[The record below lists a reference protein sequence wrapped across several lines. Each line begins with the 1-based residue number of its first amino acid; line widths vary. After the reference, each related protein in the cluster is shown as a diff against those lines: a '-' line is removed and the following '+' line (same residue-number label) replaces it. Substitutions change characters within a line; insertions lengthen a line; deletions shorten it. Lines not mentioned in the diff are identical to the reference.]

1 MYAIMSVIIVSLI
14 SFVGAVAIMLTTERL
29 RSLLLVLVGFGTGAL
44 LGDVFLHLIP
54 EVVEERGF
62 PLDVS
67 LLVLGGIISFF
78 VLEKFVH
85 WHHGHHP
92 AEDEGLHHVHVHSSA
107 VMNLVGEILHNFID
121 GLIIGASYLVSVP
134 VGIAT
139 TIAVVLHEI
148 PQEIGDFGILIHGG
162 YSKAKALL
170 LNFLVTIFAVAGTVI
185 ALFLGGV
192 SEHFTNALVPFAI
205 GAFVYIAGSDLIP
218 ELHKDVRAKHSV
230 FQLLAFLVGIGIMG
244 MLLFLE

>member
-1 MYAIMSVIIVSLI
+1 MYAIMSVVIVSLI

-54 EVVEERGF
+54 EVVEDRGF
-62 PLDVS
+62 PIDVS
-67 LLVLGGIISFF
+67 LLVLAGIISFF

-92 AEDEGLHHVHVHSSA
+92 AEDEAMHHHVHASA
-107 VMNLVGEILHNFID
+107 FMNLVGEVLHNFID

-148 PQEIGDFGILIHGG
+148 PQEIGDFGILVHGG

-170 LNFLVTIFAVAGTVI
+170 LNFLVTIFAVAGTVL
-185 ALFLGGV
+185 ALFLSGV
-192 SEHFTNALVPFAI
+192 SERFTEALVPFAI

-230 FQLLAFLVGIGIMG
+230 FQLFAFLVGIGIMG
-244 MLLFLE
+244 LLLLLE

>member
-1 MYAIMSVIIVSLI
+1 MYALMSVIIVSLI

-29 RSLLLVLVGFGTGAL
+29 RSLLLVLVGFGTGAM

-54 EVVEERGF
+54 EVVEDRGF
-62 PLDVS
+62 PIEVS
-67 LLVLGGIISFF
+67 LLVLGGIVFFF

-92 AEDEGLHHVHVHSSA
+92 AEDEGLHHVHSSA

-148 PQEIGDFGILIHGG
+148 PQEIGDFGILVHGG

-170 LNFLVTIFAVAGTVI
+170 LNFLVTIFAVAGTVL

-192 SEHFTNALVPFAI
+192 SDRFTNALVPFAI

-230 FQLLAFLVGIGIMG
+230 FQLFAFLVGIGIMG
-244 MLLFLE
+244 MLLLLE